1 MRSVH
6 RIRLTFTLLGALA
19 LSGCLDD
26 DGGSGDDT
34 SKGQL
39 NFNGFNGLS
48 YQTASQSGTTNAA
61 GEFRYYPGETL
72 TFRVGDLPLV
82 SGVPARQY
90 VTLLEFFETTRTELQ
105 TPMVDDEGLS
115 THTLTEQQV
124 LENTTLMNLRALTLI
139 TLLPLGGPPAAVTLL
154 PFTAA
159 AQGVPVVDTQ
169 NIAQNIQQ
177 LRQMIEDEILQ
188 NEQLLQLREQLTTLT
203 DQLAE
208 LQRTY
213 EALTRLA
220 ELPEVIRTE
229 MEDELNGLLDQE
241 FGDIQAT
248 IRAIR
253 TGDFSGLTGS
263 GAAEIET
270 QMDRVLAE
278 LGFDDD
284 TLREM
289 ATSGNAGAERIATQ
303 ATTGALVSAA
313 AQNSYDDAGQSLER
327 VERLVGLIDDM
338 DELKESVDLNTRVTA
353 ELAIALVAMWQLEAV
368 QTVGDGTGG
377 VIDAATIAEEQ
388 NFMEFTIPDLGD

>member
-1 MRSVH
+1 MPCS
-6 RIRLTFTLLGALA
+6 LA
-19 LSGCLDD
+19 LPKRARMTFVACAVAFC
-26 DGGSGDDT
+26 GS
-34 SKGQL
+34 
-39 NFNGFNGLS
+39 
-48 YQTASQSGTTNAA
+48 AIV
-61 GEFRYYPGETL
+61 ET
-72 TFRVGDLPLV
+72 
-82 SGVPARQY
+82 PA
-90 VTLLEFFETTRTELQ
+90 L
-105 TPMVDDEGLS
+105 
-115 THTLTEQQV
+115 
-124 LENTTLMNLRALTLI
+124 
-139 TLLPLGGPPAAVTLL
+139 
-154 PFTAA
+154 

-188 NEQLLQLREQLTTLT
+188 NEQLTQLREHLSTLT

-213 EALTRLA
+213 AALTRIA
-220 ELPEVIRTE
+220 ELPEIIRTE
-229 MEDELNGLLDQE
+229 MEEELNGLLDQE
-241 FGDIQAT
+241 FGDIQTT

-263 GAAEIET
+263 GAGEIET
-270 QMDRVLAE
+270 QMDRVLAD

-284 TLREM
+284 TLSDM
-289 ATSGNAGAERIATQ
+289 ARSGNPGAERVATQ
-303 ATTGALVSAA
+303 ATTGAFVSAA

-327 VERLVGLIDDM
+327 IERLVGLIDDM

-388 NFMEFTIPDLGD
+388 RFMDFTLPELRAD

>member
-1 MRSVH
+1 MPRRFAPVRSLRV
-6 RIRLTFTLLGALA
+6 LTLAVA
-19 LSGCLDD
+19 LSL
-26 DGGSGDDT
+26 SSSVLT
-34 SKGQL
+34 S
-39 NFNGFNGLS
+39 
-48 YQTASQSGTTNAA
+48 T
-61 GEFRYYPGETL
+61 
-72 TFRVGDLPLV
+72 
-82 SGVPARQY
+82 PAK
-90 VTLLEFFETTRTELQ
+90 
-105 TPMVDDEGLS
+105 
-115 THTLTEQQV
+115 
-124 LENTTLMNLRALTLI
+124 
-139 TLLPLGGPPAAVTLL
+139 
-154 PFTAA
+154 

-188 NEQLLQLREQLTTLT
+188 NEQLTQLRAQLTTLT

-213 EALTRLA
+213 EALTRIA
-220 ELPEVIRTE
+220 DLPEIIQTR

-263 GAAEIET
+263 GASEVET
-270 QMDRVLAE
+270 QMDRVLAD
-278 LGFDDD
+278 LGFDED
-284 TLREM
+284 TLAEM
-289 ATSGNAGAERIATQ
+289 ARSGNSGAARTATQ

-313 AQNSYDDAGQSLER
+313 AQNSYDDAGQSLDR

-368 QTVGDGTGG
+368 QAVGDGTGG

-388 NFMEFTIPDLGD
+388 RFMEFTLPDLRAE

>member
-1 MRSVH
+1 MPAKSS
-6 RIRLTFTLLGALA
+6 LTT
-19 LSGCLDD
+19 
-26 DGGSGDDT
+26 
-34 SKGQL
+34 
-39 NFNGFNGLS
+39 
-48 YQTASQSGTTNAA
+48 
-61 GEFRYYPGETL
+61 
-72 TFRVGDLPLV
+72 
-82 SGVPARQY
+82 
-90 VTLLEFFETTRTELQ
+90 
-105 TPMVDDEGLS
+105 
-115 THTLTEQQV
+115 
-124 LENTTLMNLRALTLI
+124 LRALTLA
-139 TLLPLGGPPAAVTLL
+139 TLLPLGGITAPVALL
-154 PFTAA
+154 PLTAA

-188 NEQLLQLREQLTTLT
+188 NEQLLQLREQLITLT

-220 ELPEVIRTE
+220 ELPEVIATE
-229 MEDELNGLLDQE
+229 MEAELNGILDQE

-248 IRAIR
+248 IQAIR
-253 TGDFSGLTGS
+253 TGDFSGLSGS

-313 AQNSYDDAGQSLER
+313 AQNSYEDAGQSLER
-327 VERLVGLIDDM
+327 VERLVELIDDM

-388 NFMEFTIPDLGD
+388 NFMEFSIPDLGD

>member
-1 MRSVH
+1 MPSRSGPPPWTRATAFAV
-6 RIRLTFTLLGALA
+6 A
-19 LSGCLDD
+19 LSCIASF
-26 DGGSGDDT
+26 GS
-34 SKGQL
+34 
-39 NFNGFNGLS
+39 
-48 YQTASQSGTTNAA
+48 A
-61 GEFRYYPGETL
+61 
-72 TFRVGDLPLV
+72 
-82 SGVPARQY
+82 VPA
-90 VTLLEFFETTRTELQ
+90 L
-105 TPMVDDEGLS
+105 
-115 THTLTEQQV
+115 
-124 LENTTLMNLRALTLI
+124 
-139 TLLPLGGPPAAVTLL
+139 
-154 PFTAA
+154 

-188 NEQLLQLREQLTTLT
+188 NEQLAQLRAHLTMLT

-213 EALTRLA
+213 EALTRIA
-220 ELPEVIRTE
+220 DLPEIIQTR

-263 GAAEIET
+263 GASEIET
-270 QMDRVLAE
+270 QMDRVLAD

-284 TLREM
+284 TLAEM
-289 ATSGNAGAERIATQ
+289 ARSGDRGAARTATQ

-313 AQNSYDDAGQSLER
+313 AQNSYEDAGQSLDR

-377 VIDAATIAEEQ
+377 VINAATIAEEQ
-388 NFMEFTIPDLGD
+388 RFMEFTLPNLRAE

>member
-1 MRSVH
+1 M
-6 RIRLTFTLLGALA
+6 
-19 LSGCLDD
+19 
-26 DGGSGDDT
+26 
-34 SKGQL
+34 
-39 NFNGFNGLS
+39 
-48 YQTASQSGTTNAA
+48 TAQASLKT
-61 GEFRYYPGETL
+61 
-72 TFRVGDLPLV
+72 
-82 SGVPARQY
+82 
-90 VTLLEFFETTRTELQ
+90 
-105 TPMVDDEGLS
+105 
-115 THTLTEQQV
+115 
-124 LENTTLMNLRALTLI
+124 LRALTLT
-139 TLLPLGGPPAAVTLL
+139 TLLPLGGINAPIALL
-154 PFTAA
+154 PVTAS

-177 LRQMIEDEILQ
+177 LRQMVEDELLQ
-188 NEQLLQLREQLTTLT
+188 NEQLQQLREQLTTLT

-253 TGDFSGLTGS
+253 TGDFSGLSGS

-388 NFMEFTIPDLGD
+388 NFMEFTIPELGD

>member
-1 MRSVH
+1 MRISML
-6 RIRLTFTLLGALA
+6 LTTYVRRTLRTSTIAL
-19 LSGCLDD
+19 
-26 DGGSGDDT
+26 
-34 SKGQL
+34 
-39 NFNGFNGLS
+39 
-48 YQTASQSGTTNAA
+48 
-61 GEFRYYPGETL
+61 
-72 TFRVGDLPLV
+72 
-82 SGVPARQY
+82 
-90 VTLLEFFETTRTELQ
+90 
-105 TPMVDDEGLS
+105 
-115 THTLTEQQV
+115 
-124 LENTTLMNLRALTLI
+124 
-139 TLLPLGGPPAAVTLL
+139 LLPLGMAVPVTMIASPAL
-154 PFTAA
+154 

-169 NIAQNIQQ
+169 NIAQAIQQ

-188 NEQLLQLREQLTTLT
+188 NEQLVQLREQLTTLT

-220 ELPEVIRTE
+220 ELPEVIATE
-229 MEDELNGLLDQE
+229 METELNGILDQE

-253 TGDFSGLTGS
+253 SGDFSGLRGS
-263 GAAEIET
+263 GAGEIET

-278 LGFDDD
+278 LGFDED
-284 TLREM
+284 TLSEM
-289 ATSGNAGAERIATQ
+289 ASSGNAGAERIATQ

-313 AQNSYDDAGQSLER
+313 AQNSYDDAGQSLQR
-327 VERLVGLIDDM
+327 VDRLVGLIDDM